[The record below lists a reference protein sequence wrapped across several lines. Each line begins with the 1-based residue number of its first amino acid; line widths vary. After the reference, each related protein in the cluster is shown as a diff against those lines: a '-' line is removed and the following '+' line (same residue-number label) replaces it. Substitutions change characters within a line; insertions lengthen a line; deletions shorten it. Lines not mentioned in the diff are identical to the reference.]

1 VYESRNFIKN
11 KCKFWFFGL
20 QKEVTGA
27 QVQTISIEA
36 IQAAKREHLEL
47 LAADTGIDLE
57 EMDTGGGKCS
67 FVENNGSLKS

>member
-1 VYESRNFIKN
+1 
-11 KCKFWFFGL
+11 L

-57 EMDTGGGKCS
+57 EMDTGEGKCS

>member
-1 VYESRNFIKN
+1 
-11 KCKFWFFGL
+11 L

-57 EMDTGGGKCS
+57 EMDTGGGKI
-67 FVENNGSLKS
+67 ENAHLLKIMVL